1 MKKISSLVIAS
12 SLCLAFLNFSSIAHA
27 DASVSCESDKT
38 TIAFSNIS
46 KIEEPCHFVKA
57 IVFIDGIEINVPG
70 LGQSLVQADLLTSG
84 IEQEKVVWQNLDGTI
99 GASYLGEVKGFAIDQ
114 VTAANL
120 LSGQLVDGG
129 GSGTSDPGCASTS
142 FQEHGYRHSE
152 AYNWWY
158 KSAGESS
165 AVALA
170 RVKEAVDQWRF
181 PKNRCNLESFATNFK
196 ASFMGSTGTNS
207 TMTLSGGCSTQTD
220 NKNLISWGAL
230 PEDTL
235 GRTCTL
241 VDNYLGLIIE
251 TDIRLKLFSSTAQS
265 FFDLP
270 DTSIC
275 GIGDYLLVTT
285 VAHEVGHAIGLAH
298 ADLSAH
304 QLMSPNSPECIH
316 DVVGLAP
323 GDYLGLKQHYGVKGL
338 YEAV

>member
-1 MKKISSLVIAS
+1 LKRNFSPIIALSLGLS
-12 SLCLAFLNFSSIAHA
+12 FLNFSSTAQA
-27 DASVSCESDKT
+27 DGSVSCDSDKS
-38 TIAFSNIS
+38 TIDFSNLS
-46 KIEEPCHFVKA
+46 KIEEPCHFVRV
-57 IVFIDGIEINVPG
+57 IVFSDGIEMNVPD
-70 LGQSLVQADLLTSG
+70 LGQTLVQADLLTSG

-99 GASYLGEVKGFAIDQ
+99 GASYLGEVNGFAMNQ
-114 VTAANL
+114 VTEANL
-120 LSGQLVDGG
+120 FGWSLVDGG
-129 GSGTSDPGCASTS
+129 GGAAPDPGCASTS
-142 FQEHGYRHSE
+142 FQENGYRHAE
-152 AYNWWY
+152 AYKWWY
-158 KSAGESS
+158 KSDGESS

-207 TMTLSGGCSTQTD
+207 TMTLPGGCSTQTD

-230 PEDTL
+230 PADTL

-241 VDNYLGLIIE
+241 VDNYQGLIIE

-265 FFDLP
+265 FFDLS

-298 ADLSAH
+298 ADQSSY

-316 DVVGLAP
+316 DFLGLAP